1 MTSQHRIPTTCESWI
16 DGRDLEANGQLH
28 DVALADGGIRLR
40 DRVLI
45 EDDATAI
52 GRPQGAQDRSW
63 FEPLARGVRIR
74 KELMLDDGVARA
86 AWLTWCGT
94 EADGNEAALHIA
106 VNGTQIVRPPTS
118 QAHPQ
123 CRHYYTTDWGG
134 SHFDNWFVT
143 ALPVGA
149 LRAGANT
156 VEMWCEAETSTL
168 DQPAWEV
175 MVAADSERGRGSD
188 PALPPVGRSA
198 FNDDG
203 GSTWHEHRLG
213 RANDLAGEYCVRL
226 SLERYRSRGV
236 LRSAV
241 IDASAGAGQGDGDGD
256 ACLHRLLTVTACD
269 ITCAI
274 DTPEGTRADVSVR
287 FADTPR
293 ADADDWSP
301 WQPLTGLQASHKSPG
316 GRWLQLEIT
325 LSTADPLATP
335 VLRGVRLQT
344 QIETTQPVASARPR
358 GLHAGRNG
366 RATPSSFD
374 YVWEQPEALA
384 DLRERFELDAVVA
397 GAATEFEAQL
407 RLMNWSYRIPLG
419 NLDPYAWRYHD
430 LPQLERDPA
439 GAIRLLGPYEGARRH
454 GHCLYC
460 NLALVAALLS
470 FGYPARWV
478 NISTKHTY
486 GHEVTEVWS
495 NDFGKWVHLDATRD
509 YYLFDIDTGVPLSL
523 TEIAAHVGRV
533 VPEPVTWE
541 RPIQAQVARVDP
553 AAAGLG
559 CRQAGHGHDILVE
572 GGMDLLQMIG
582 HLQMPMRNDF
592 ASRPQPV
599 PWRVSSNWGSSEFVT
614 WHSERFP
621 PKLEYDRT
629 TGRVQ
634 DWEPV
639 LNEARVQLI
648 ETASPGQVRV
658 EVETVTPWLEGF
670 EASCDGAPWER
681 RSEPAWVWDLHEGV
695 NQLRVR
701 VCNRFGVRGATSE
714 VTVVRPS

>member
-1 MTSQHRIPTTCESWI
+1 MTHQHRMPITRKSWLS
-16 DGRDLEANGQLH
+16 GRDLEENGQLQ
-28 DVALADGGIRLR
+28 DVAFVHSGIQLR

-52 GRPQGAQDRSW
+52 GCPEGARDRSW

-74 KELMLDDGVARA
+74 KLLMLDDGTARA

-94 EADGNEAALHIA
+94 EADDNEASLHIA
-106 VNGTQIVRPPTS
+106 VNGVQIVRPPTS

-134 SHFDNWFVT
+134 SHFDNWFVL

-156 VEMWCEAETSTL
+156 VEMWCEAETSTV
-168 DQPAWEV
+168 DHPAWEV
-175 MVAADSERGRGSD
+175 MVAADSERARGSD
-188 PALPPVGRSA
+188 PPLPSVGRSA

-213 RANDLAGEYCVRL
+213 RGNDLAGEYCVRL

-236 LRSAV
+236 LRSGV
-241 IDASAGAGQGDGDGD
+241 IDVSAGAGQGDVD
-256 ACLHRLLTVTACD
+256 ACLHRLLTVTDCD
-269 ITCAI
+269 VTCDV
-274 DTPEGTRADVSVR
+274 DTPQGTRVDVNVR

-293 ADADDWSP
+293 ADADDWST
-301 WQPLTGLQASHKSPG
+301 WQQLTDLQASRKALP
-316 GRWLQLEIT
+316 GRWLQMEIE

-335 VLRGVRLQT
+335 VLRGVRIQA
-344 QIETTQPVASARPR
+344 QIETTQSATGARPR
-358 GLHAGRNG
+358 GLAARNG
-366 RATPSSFD
+366 RATPSSFN
-374 YVWEQPEALA
+374 YVWEEPEALA

-419 NLDPYAWRYHD
+419 TLDRYAWRYHD

-439 GAIRLLGPYEGARRH
+439 GAIRLLGPYEGARRD

-509 YYLFDIDTGVPLSL
+509 YYLYDIDTGVPLSL
-523 TEIAAHVGRV
+523 TQIAEHVGRV

-541 RPIQAQVARVDP
+541 RPIQAQVTRVDP
-553 AAAGLG
+553 EAAGLG
-559 CRQAGHGHDILVE
+559 CRQPGHGHDILVE

-599 PWRVSSNWGSSEFVT
+599 PWRISSNWGSSEFVT
-614 WHSERFP
+614 WHSEHFP

-629 TGRVQ
+629 TGRLQ

-648 ETASPGQVRV
+648 ETGSNRQIRV
-658 EVETVTPWLEGF
+658 EVETVTPWLETF
-670 EASCDGAPWER
+670 EASFDGAQWER
-681 RSEPAWVWDLHEGV
+681 KPEPVWAWDLHEGV

-701 VCNRFGVRGATSE
+701 VCNRFGVRGAISE
-714 VTVVRPS
+714 MMVVRPS